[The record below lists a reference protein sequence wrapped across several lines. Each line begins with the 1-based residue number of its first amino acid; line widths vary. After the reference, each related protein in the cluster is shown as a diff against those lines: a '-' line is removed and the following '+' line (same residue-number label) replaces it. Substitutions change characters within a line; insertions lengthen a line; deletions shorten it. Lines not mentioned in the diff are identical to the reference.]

1 MTGKNP
7 YSTGINSPDHNK
19 TTCRTCGDAPPGR
32 LLTAIRQFNDRQWYE
47 CHDVLEALWLEETGE
62 VRELYQG
69 IIQVAI
75 ALHHWRNGNFS
86 GAVKL
91 LESGNSYLK
100 RVASPCLWLDVAGL
114 IRQVSGTYDELQRLG
129 AEQMTAL
136 DQAFIPQITTVSV

>member
-1 MTGKNP
+1 MIIRHTAATPPGTVQA
-7 YSTGINSPDHNK
+7 S
-19 TTCRTCGDAPPGR
+19 CRTCHDAPSGR
-32 LLTAIRQFNDRQWYE
+32 MLQAIRQFNCGQWYE

-86 GAVKL
+86 GTVKL

-114 IRQVSGTYDELQRLG
+114 VRQVSGAYDELQRLG

-136 DQAFIPQITTVSV
+136 DQVFIPQITTVSV